1 MVKVELAKQAA
12 DLMNSERS
20 FKPLYI
26 DILSRIYKET
36 KDNEVLTSI
45 CSEIINSGKIN
56 NEYFKWLREGVR
68 KELKITNL
76 YEYYIYSIDIN
87 SY

>member
-45 CSEIINSGKIN
+45 CSEIISSGKISK
-56 NEYFKWLREGVR
+56 EYFKWLKRR
-68 KELKITNL
+68 CKKRIKN
-76 YEYYIYSIDIN
+76 Y
-87 SY
+87 

>member
-1 MVKVELAKQAA
+1 MYYEAAKIINKQPELLRVMNRFEIQVLNFAGKYSMVKVELAKQAA

-36 KDNEVLTSI
+36 KDNEVLTS
-45 CSEIINSGKIN
+45 NMQ
-56 NEYFKWLREGVR
+56 
-68 KELKITNL
+68 
-76 YEYYIYSIDIN
+76 
-87 SY
+87 